1 MRFEFQAEVIDTSA
15 GLTWQLQVCNRCGLR
30 SRIAARASPDVS
42 MLHLHPAEA
51 YPTAISVH
59 SPTVRFPLLAALRYR
74 MQNAG
79 RQPVK
84 VRTATGIRSLIPGPS
99 RQSQWR
105 QFSVILPSQLLL
117 PELPHGTIIAA
128 SSLLCP
134 HYGQLDAPGRLLQ
147 SRFKATQAIRAVVPQ

>member
-1 MRFEFQAEVIDTSA
+1 MQVEVIGASA
-15 GLTWQLQVCNRCGLR
+15 GLSWQLQVCNGCRLR

-51 YPTAISVH
+51 YTTAISVH

-84 VRTATGIRSLIPGPS
+84 VRTGKGILSLIPGRS
-99 RQSQWR
+99 RQPQWR
-105 QFSVILPSQLLL
+105 QFSSILPSQLLL
-117 PELPHGTIIAA
+117 PEPPHETIMAA
-128 SSLLCP
+128 YSRLCP
-134 HYGQLDAPGRLLQ
+134 LHGQLDAPGRLLQ
-147 SRFKATQAIRAVVPQ
+147 SRFEATQVIWAVVPH